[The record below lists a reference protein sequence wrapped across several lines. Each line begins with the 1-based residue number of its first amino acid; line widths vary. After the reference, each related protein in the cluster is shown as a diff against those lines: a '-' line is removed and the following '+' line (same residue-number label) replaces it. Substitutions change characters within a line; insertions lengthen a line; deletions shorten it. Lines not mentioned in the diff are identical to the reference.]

1 MHKPYSFRDDASV
14 PSFDDGAPIAVMDA
28 ECAVCSWGAQMIHR
42 LDQSGTVRICPIQT
56 PLGAALLNHYNM
68 DPKDPT
74 SWLFIDQ
81 GVAHADFEAVLY
93 AGRFF
98 GVWGKL
104 TSVLR
109 VLPKPIRD
117 WLYIRLARNRYA
129 LFGKKDMCALPDPDF
144 QKRLML

>member
-14 PSFDDGAPIAVMDA
+14 TSFDDGAPIAVMDA

-56 PLGAALLNHYNM
+56 PLGAALLSHYNM

-81 GVAHADFEAVLY
+81 GVAHSDFDAVLY
-93 AGRFF
+93 AGCLF
-98 GVWGKL
+98 GGWGKL

>member
-1 MHKPYSFRDDASV
+1 MYKPYSFRDDVSV
-14 PSFDDGAPIAVMDA
+14 PSFDDSAPIAVMDA

-42 LDQSGTVRICPIQT
+42 LDHSGTVRICPIQT
-56 PLGAALLNHYNM
+56 PLGAALLNHYDM

-74 SWLFIDQ
+74 SWLFVDQ
-81 GVAHADFEAVLY
+81 GVAHSDFEGVLY
-93 AGRFF
+93 ACRLFGGWGR
-98 GVWGKL
+98 L
-104 TSVLR
+104 MSVLWI
-109 VLPKPIRD
+109 LPKPIRN